1 MKVVILCGGRGTRF
15 REETEHRPKP
25 MVEVGDRPIVWH
37 IMKHFAR
44 YGLNEFVLCL
54 GYKGHVIKDYF
65 LNYEAMSSDMTVTL
79 GRGGEG
85 HGAGVELH
93 GKHFSENW
101 RVTLAETGLD
111 ALTGARV
118 KKVQKYIGNEPFF
131 LTYGDGVC
139 DVDLDALRAFHEQSG
154 TIGTVTGVAPP
165 GRFGELALDGDLVT
179 SFTEKPETTAGVING
194 GFFLF
199 EPTFFDYLSA
209 DDSCILERAPLEKL
223 SRDKQLSVY
232 KHPGFWQCIDT
243 FRDYQ
248 LISDLWASG
257 KAPWKTW
264 SDT

>member
-25 MVEVGDRPIVWH
+25 MVEIGDRPIVWH

-79 GRGGEG
+79 GRASEG
-85 HGAGVELH
+85 NGAGVELH

-118 KKVQKYIGNEPFF
+118 KKVQKYVGNEPFF

-139 DVDLDALRAFHEQSG
+139 DVDLDALRAFHQRSR

-165 GRFGELALDGDLVT
+165 GRFGELALDGDRVV

-199 EPTFFDYLSA
+199 EPAFFDYLSA

-223 SRDKQLSVY
+223 SRDKQLGVY

-264 SDT
+264 ADT